1 MPHIISFLLA
11 TTTPSKLTPSQI
23 GEPPH
28 VAVATRRVPLR
39 YNFAPP
45 VKYNFLNDEE
55 AEERF
60 EKRHKTL
67 NYFSIMM
74 SKRIKEKTEDD
85 SDPLTST
92 VRGREREGEADKQRE
107 RETEYKG
114 MKFLL

>member
-1 MPHIISFLLA
+1 MGLTAVPRIIFSLLA

-23 GEPPH
+23 GKPPH
-28 VAVATRRVPLR
+28 VAVATRRVPPR

-92 VRGREREGEADKQRE
+92 VRGREREREGETDKQKE
-107 RETEYKG
+107 SK
-114 MKFLL
+114 KA

>member
-1 MPHIISFLLA
+1 MGLTAVPRIISSLLA

-28 VAVATRRVPLR
+28 IAVATRRVPPR

-92 VRGREREGEADKQRE
+92 VREREREGGRDGQTKRE
-107 RETEYKG
+107 
-114 MKFLL
+114 

>member
-1 MPHIISFLLA
+1 MHHIISFLLA

-28 VAVATRRVPLR
+28 VAVATRCVPPR

-92 VRGREREGEADKQRE
+92 VRGRGREGGRGRQKKESKKA
-107 RETEYKG
+107 
-114 MKFLL
+114 